1 MRNTVDLLIFVM
13 FYFRQER
20 TNSQMEE
27 SRENK
32 EKNESWRIVTK
43 SGICEKFKTRHD
55 TSGKDRCT
63 LKNFNAITFE
73 MADLWPLF

>member
-13 FYFRQER
+13 FYFPQER
-20 TNSQMEE
+20 TNYQMEE

-43 SGICEKFKTRHD
+43 SGICENLNT
-55 TSGKDRCT
+55 
-63 LKNFNAITFE
+63 
-73 MADLWPLF
+73 